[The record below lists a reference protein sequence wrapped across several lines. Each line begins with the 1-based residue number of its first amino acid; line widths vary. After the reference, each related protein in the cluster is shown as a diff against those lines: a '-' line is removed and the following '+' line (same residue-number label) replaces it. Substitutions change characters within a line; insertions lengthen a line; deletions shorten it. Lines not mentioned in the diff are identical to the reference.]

1 MKKTFGTMLLAGM
14 FTLSGCFHMSPN
26 GPASV
31 SFENR
36 TYKTGFYGTLFPNGF
51 DFDDD
56 MFTVNHIEFQKIEHD
71 TFHLFHADIGP
82 YTSGTIYCDEENYE
96 EACLYYSDPK
106 NFLYQCI
113 IGIKSTETTQ
123 QFVELQ
129 DVDPQQFQALLDF
142 AESSEYLPFD
152 AKHNRK
158 IKKVELPMPDNKQT
172 KRLVFYK
179 ESKDSLFI
187 SSKGHE
193 YYIIDNAL
201 YFVYQY
207 DYGHGEY
214 EKLIAVS
221 VPSAISDYFVKY
233 MEPYLS

>member
-1 MKKTFGTMLLAGM
+1 
-14 FTLSGCFHMSPN
+14 
-26 GPASV
+26 
-31 SFENR
+31 
-36 TYKTGFYGTLFPNGF
+36 
-51 DFDDD
+51 
-56 MFTVNHIEFQKIEHD
+56 
-71 TFHLFHADIGP
+71 
-82 YTSGTIYCDEENYE
+82 
-96 EACLYYSDPK
+96 
-106 NFLYQCI
+106 
-113 IGIKSTETTQ
+113 
-123 QFVELQ
+123 
-129 DVDPQQFQALLDF
+129 
-142 AESSEYLPFD
+142 
-152 AKHNRK
+152 
-158 IKKVELPMPDNKQT
+158 MPDNKQT